1 MKVNGYKI
9 SAGLVFLLAFSLCA
23 TTSVLYPF
31 CDESHCFFTVGKAM
45 LHGRVLYKDILEC
58 KGLLIYLLQI
68 PAYWISHRDSN
79 GVFMI
84 QLVLMAIS
92 AHYIF
97 EIADNILHSNKK
109 SFLVTVL
116 FALFAFTTKAIASA
130 QIVEVYL
137 LPCFLYTFYSLIRY
151 GYNHRSVFLVN
162 GILSGIIFWIKYSLL
177 GFYVGYV
184 LFFVV
189 VSLTRKDDSRVRLK
203 ELLAGLLL
211 YGLGI
216 VLVTLPCIG
225 YFAANSALNELWN
238 YYIAAN
244 INSYGSAITP
254 AGVIA
259 GYAAVIKANI
269 INEPLLT
276 LLLVLSIYS
285 VYKLLDLAKALA
297 VTSCFL
303 FSFLIV
309 FLHGNMFNY
318 YFYALVPFIVFA
330 LIWTVDRLTSR
341 FEVKRLSLAAAGLSV
356 LFLCS
361 VFRPF
366 PRGFLRETEEL
377 AQYRFAEYMHSVKE
391 NPTALN
397 YGFLDAGF
405 YTVADIVPNIWAF
418 CRINQDI
425 PGALDDQRH
434 AIRDKKVDFVI
445 TRMPY
450 GKEPRLLN
458 ILKKNYS
465 LVESVSQYLNDD
477 MYTYYLYELNSRLA
491 RESCARIP

>member
-9 SAGLVFLLAFSLCA
+9 SACLVFLSAFSLCA

-31 CDESHCFFTVGKAM
+31 CDESHCFFTVGKAI

-68 PAYWISHRDSN
+68 PAYWISHRDST
-79 GVFMI
+79 GVFLI
-84 QLVLMAIS
+84 QLILMAIS

-97 EIADNILHSNKK
+97 EIAGNILHSNKK

-130 QIVEVYL
+130 QIVEVDL
-137 LPCFLYTFYSLIRY
+137 LPCFLYTFYSLIKHR
-151 GYNHRSVFLVN
+151 YNHKSVFLVN

-177 GFYVGYV
+177 GFYAGYI
-184 LFFVV
+184 LLFVV
-189 VSLTRKDDSRVRLK
+189 VTLTRKDDSRVRLK

-238 YYIAAN
+238 YYFSAN
-244 INSYGSAITP
+244 VSSYGSAITP
-254 AGVIA
+254 VGVIA
-259 GYAAVIKANI
+259 GYAAVIKTNI

-276 LLLVLSIYS
+276 LLLILSIYS
-285 VYKLLDLAKALA
+285 VFKLLDLAKAL
-297 VTSCFL
+297 TITFCFL

-309 FLHGNMFNY
+309 FLHGNMFDY
-318 YFYALVPFIVFA
+318 YYYALVPFIVFA
-330 LIWTVDRLTSR
+330 LIWIVDRLTSR

-356 LFLCS
+356 LFLCF
-361 VFRPF
+361 VFKPF
-366 PRGFLRETEEL
+366 PRGFLRETEDL
-377 AQYRFAEYMHSVKE
+377 AQYRFADYMHSVKE
-391 NPTALN
+391 NPTVLN

-405 YTVADIVPNIWAF
+405 YTVADIVPNTWAY
-418 CRINQDI
+418 CKMNQDI

-434 AIRDKKVDFVI
+434 AIRTKKVDFVI
-445 TRMPY
+445 IRIPY

-458 ILKKNYS
+458 LLKKNYS

-477 MYTYYLYELNSRLA
+477 MYTYYLYEVK
-491 RESCARIP
+491 